1 MSSNAPTPVKSD
13 NTPERVYVQIPK
25 AGPGQ
30 GYRAPQVVQ
39 QPGLDAIGRIFT
51 FLLCISLPISSLGII
66 AMILILDHVAREQQ
80 LWLWI
85 PLGLFI
91 GAIAVFVAIGVA
103 REALGNAGSGPF
115 TR

>member
-1 MSSNAPTPVKSD
+1 MSSNVPTPVKSD
-13 NTPERVYVQIPK
+13 NTPERVYVEIPK

-30 GYRAPQVVQ
+30 GYRAQPNHQRSAQ
-39 QPGLDAIGRIFT
+39 QALGKIIT
-51 FLLCISLPISSLGII
+51 YLLCLSLPVSSGGII
-66 AMILILDHVAREQQ
+66 VMILVLDHIAREQQ

-91 GAIAVFVAIGVA
+91 EAIAIFVAIGVA
-103 REALGNAGSGPF
+103 RETLGSAGSGPY

>member
-13 NTPERVYVQIPK
+13 KTPERVYVEIPK

-30 GYRAPQVVQ
+30 GYRAQPNFQR
-39 QPGLDAIGRIFT
+39 PGLDALGRIIT
-51 FLLCISLPISSLGII
+51 YLLCFSLPVSSGGII
-66 AMILILDHVAREQQ
+66 VMILILDHVAREQQ

-85 PLGLFI
+85 PLGLFVV
-91 GAIAVFVAIGVA
+91 GIAVLVAIGVA
-103 REALGNAGSGPF
+103 REALGNAGSGPY